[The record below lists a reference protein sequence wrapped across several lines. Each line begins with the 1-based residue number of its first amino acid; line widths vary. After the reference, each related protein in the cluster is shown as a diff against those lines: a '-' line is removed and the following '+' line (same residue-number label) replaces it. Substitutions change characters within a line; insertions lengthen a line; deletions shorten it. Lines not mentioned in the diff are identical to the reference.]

1 MKPHRVL
8 TILVVIAALLWATRV
23 GAEASDHQHSTIVH
37 SVKRGETL
45 SSIAARYGSSVQAIV
60 QANGL
65 SGTTIYPGQTLVIPQ
80 GGATSNHIA
89 QVTQGSPKPAAS
101 GGAAR
106 VHVVRAGDTL
116 SGIAARY
123 GTTVAALKSAN
134 GLASNT
140 IYVGQSLTI
149 PSAAAGSPS
158 AAQQYLPVVGSVGP
172 AACSGSYTV
181 QPGDTLSAIAARC
194 GVTVSDLRTLNGLT
208 NSSVLRPGQVLVVS
222 AIVPSQPTVEP
233 ASVAPQPTTTR
244 VPVRSAPTYSNTP

>member
-8 TILVVIAALLWATRV
+8 TIVVVIAALLWATRV

-45 SSIAARYGSSVQAIV
+45 SGIAARYGSSVQAIV

-80 GGATSNHIA
+80 GNATASYIA
-89 QVTQGSPKPAAS
+89 QGSPKPMAS
-101 GGAAR
+101 GGAVR
-106 VHVVRAGDTL
+106 VHAVQAGDTL

-123 GTTVAALKSAN
+123 GTTVAALKRAN

-158 AAQQYLPVVGSVGP
+158 AAQQYLPVVGSVGT

-194 GVTVSDLRTLNGLT
+194 GVTVSDLRALNGLT
-208 NSSVLRPGQVLVVS
+208 NNSVLRPGQVLVVS
-222 AIVPSQPTVEP
+222 AVIPSQPVVEP

-244 VPVRSAPTYSNTP
+244 VPVRSAPTYGSTP